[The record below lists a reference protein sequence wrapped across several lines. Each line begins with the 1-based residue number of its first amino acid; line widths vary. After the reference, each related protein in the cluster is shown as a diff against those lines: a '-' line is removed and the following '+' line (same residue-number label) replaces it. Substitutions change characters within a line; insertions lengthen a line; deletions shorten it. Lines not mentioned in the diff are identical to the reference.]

1 MHGNMQDDYLF
12 HLLITSLLFDEKLV
26 DIHELLGCEQD
37 GSRKDSVAGERKPEV
52 LSQDI
57 NNINSNEEAPTDSTH
72 AWIDTSELPDPQ
84 ISIDEINYVLGL
96 LDGSEPIEGATNI
109 REDNQTWD
117 NLAHVALMDN
127 NPFQRVDDEVRKSNL
142 FELQSILCI
151 TYHACL

>member
-1 MHGNMQDDYLF
+1 MQDDYLF
-12 HLLITSLLFDEKLV
+12 HLLIYSLLFVEKHV
-26 DIHELLGCEQD
+26 DIDELLGHEQD

-52 LSQDI
+52 SSQEI
-57 NNINSNEEAPTDSTH
+57 NKINSHEEAPTDSTH

-84 ISIDEINYVLGL
+84 ISIDDINYALRL

-109 REDNQTWD
+109 REDNQTQD
-117 NLAHVALMDN
+117 NLAHAALMDN
-127 NPFQRVDDEVRKSNL
+127 NPIQRRNDEVRKSNL